1 MKAMLRLGLFGCAI
15 VSVLALSACGGG
27 GGSSS
32 SSSGGDGSSTT
43 AGETS
48 GGGEGSAG
56 GVDPLAEA
64 AVAKYKE
71 SPTKIGPTKP
81 IGKPIPSGK
90 KIVYVNCGAEACN
103 NVGEAMEKAA
113 KVLNWELVQINT
125 EPTPQAIQ
133 AAFTQALRENPD
145 GIAELGFDKVSFERQ
160 LAEMNAKK
168 IPVLAA
174 TGTDESGS
182 GIDLQIIGSPT
193 QEESTRVL
201 ADKAIVDAGGEGDI
215 GIVELTAYP
224 SIKIYS
230 ASFKQEV
237 EKACPACTTTT
248 LQVQPTSIGKDA
260 PTLITN
266 WLRANPDIH
275 HVFLSLDQLGSGLSA
290 ALKGAG
296 VEAPKIYSKAPGAEG
311 LPALE
316 SGETTAAVPG
326 PTPEVGWQFMDAFA
340 RSFTG
345 QSFAEDEKWT
355 SLVLWSAEYDNLPTE
370 RTLPVIAG
378 YEKQYEGLWG
388 K

>member
-1 MKAMLRLGLFGCAI
+1 VFACAI

-27 GGSSS
+27 SGSSS
-32 SSSGGDGSSTT
+32 SSATGGSST
-43 AGETS
+43 AGGEAS
-48 GGGEGSAG
+48 GGGESSAG
-56 GVDPLAEA
+56 GVSAVAQA
-64 AVAKYKE
+64 AVDKYKE
-71 SPTKIGPTKP
+71 SPTKIGPSKP
-81 IGKPIPSGK
+81 VGKPIPSGK
-90 KIVYVNCGAEACN
+90 KIAYVNCGAEACN
-103 NVGEAMEKAA
+103 NVGESMEKAA

-133 AAFTQALRENPD
+133 AAFTQALREEPD

-160 LAEMNAKK
+160 LAEMNAKN

-201 ADKAIVDAGGEGDI
+201 ADKVIVDAGGEGDI

-230 ASFKQEV
+230 ASFRQEV

-311 LPALE
+311 LAALE

-355 SLVLWSAEYDNLPTE
+355 SLVLWSSEYENLPTDK
-370 RTLPVIAG
+370 TLPVIAG
-378 YEKQYEGLWG
+378 YEKQYETLWG

>member
-1 MKAMLRLGLFGCAI
+1 MA
-15 VSVLALSACGGG
+15 ALVVVVTACGGG
-27 GGSSS
+27 G
-32 SSSGGDGSSTT
+32 SST
-43 AGETS
+43 GGTS
-48 GGGEGSAG
+48 EAASTTPSGEGSREG
-56 GVDPLAEA
+56 GVSAAAQA
-64 AVAKYKE
+64 AVEKFKD
-71 SPTKIGPTKP
+71 SPTRIGPTKP
-81 IGKPIPSGK
+81 IGKPIPTAK

-113 KVLNWELVQINT
+113 KVLAWELVQINT

-133 AAFTQALRENPD
+133 AAFTQALRDEPD

-201 ADKAIVDAGGEGDI
+201 ADKAIVDAGGEGEI

-230 ASFKQEV
+230 ASFKQQV
-237 EKACPACTTTT
+237 EKDCPACTTTT

-275 HVFLSLDQLGSGLSA
+275 QVFLSLDQLGSGLSA

-311 LPALE
+311 LPLLE

-355 SLVLWSAEYDNLPTE
+355 SLVLWSAEYENLPTE
-370 RTLPVIAG
+370 KTLPVIAG
-378 YEKQYEGLWG
+378 YEKQYEELWG